1 MSLKLVKLVKKGSQK
16 MAKENKVLTF
26 TVNVGIG
33 KESKQPY
40 LFVNSKKGDK
50 MYLVN
55 LVKDNKKYVLS
66 VPKGSKKVDINCTS
80 YVYEHQGQKD
90 RSGAKVTVNRL
101 TLFNVSDVVF
111 SK

>member
-1 MSLKLVKLVKKGSQK
+1 
-16 MAKENKVLTF
+16 MAKEQKVLTF

-33 KESKQPY
+33 KTSKQAY
-40 LFVNSKKGDK
+40 LFVNNKKGDK

-55 LVKDNKKYVLS
+55 LVKDSKKYVLS
-66 VPKGSKKVDINCTS
+66 IPKGSTKVDISCTS
-80 YVYEHQGQKD
+80 YLYEHQGQKD
-90 RSGAKVTVNRL
+90 KTGREVTVNRL

>member
-1 MSLKLVKLVKKGSQK
+1 MPKDKKI
-16 MAKENKVLTF
+16 LTF
-26 TVNVGIG
+26 NVSIGIG

-40 LFVNSKKGDK
+40 LFVNTKKGDK

-55 LVKDNKKYVLS
+55 LVKDSKKYVLAI
-66 VPKGSKKVDINCTS
+66 PNGSKQVDISCTS
-80 YVYEHQGQKD
+80 YLYEHQGHKD
-90 RSGAKVTVNRL
+90 KRGVEVKVNNL